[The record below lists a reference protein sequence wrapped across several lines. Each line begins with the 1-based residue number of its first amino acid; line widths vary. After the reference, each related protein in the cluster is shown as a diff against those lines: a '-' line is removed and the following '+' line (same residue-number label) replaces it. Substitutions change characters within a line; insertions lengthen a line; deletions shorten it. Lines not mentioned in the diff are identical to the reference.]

1 MNTCLR
7 TLKFIGCLIYFW
19 ILFYILGGGLGAL
32 INIIWGAALNPIQLA
47 GSAFMAVFAILL
59 IFFISL
65 LYALITNKV
74 PDLMKRRKALIA
86 TVFIVWFLWFLSYY
100 L

>member
-1 MNTCLR
+1 
-7 TLKFIGCLIYFW
+7 
-19 ILFYILGGGLGAL
+19 LGGGLGAL